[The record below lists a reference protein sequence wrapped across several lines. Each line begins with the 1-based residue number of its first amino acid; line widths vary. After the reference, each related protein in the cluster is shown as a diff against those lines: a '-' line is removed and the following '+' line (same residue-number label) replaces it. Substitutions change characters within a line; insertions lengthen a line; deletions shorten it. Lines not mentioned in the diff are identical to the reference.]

1 MQVLLEMDFLYTL
14 KDFADEILS
23 SGVYI
28 ARSSQSK
35 GDVRPSAEK
44 QPRSVKPAAVN
55 SSSHVSFKVEHPYIA
70 LLAKTESGNEDAL
83 LVKVRLCLTL
93 SMLCAVGI

>member
-83 LVKVRLCLTL
+83 LVKV
-93 SMLCAVGI
+93 